1 MEDTNLLA
9 STHDFFQTVI
19 ENKKREVEKL
29 KAIGM
34 TMLKMLAEGAP
45 KPLDFL
51 ERLRGDRSVPI
62 VAEIKKS
69 APSWNGLRKNVDIES
84 FAKAYQYNGAA
95 AISVLTDSPF
105 FGGSIDD
112 LTAVRYQVTLP
123 LLRKDFIISA
133 EQLYESRAAQADAVL
148 LIVAVLDD
156 HELSR
161 LYKTALTLG
170 MTPLLEVHDEHE
182 AQRAL
187 KLDPRLIG
195 INNRNLKTLEVDLG
209 VSEQLRKMI
218 PEDVIV
224 IAESGVATVADVQ
237 RLLAAGVNGF
247 LIGTALMKSADPGK
261 TLNSFVSV
269 GRA

>member
-1 MEDTNLLA
+1 MLA
-9 STHDFFQTVI
+9 PTHDFFHTVI

-34 TMLKMLAEGAP
+34 TMLGMLADAAP
-45 KPLDFL
+45 KPLNFL
-51 ERLRGDRSVPI
+51 EKFQGDRSVPI
-62 VAEIKKS
+62 IAEIKKS
-69 APSWNGLRKNVDIES
+69 APSWNGLKKNVDIVNV
-84 FAKAYQYNGAA
+84 AKAYQYNGAA
-95 AISVLTDSPF
+95 AISVLTDSQF

-112 LTAVRYQVTLP
+112 LTTVRYQVSLP
-123 LLRKDFIISA
+123 LLRKDFIIGV

-148 LIVAVLDD
+148 LIVAILDD
-156 HELSR
+156 YELSR
-161 LYKTALTLG
+161 LYNSALSFG

-195 INNRNLKTLEVDLG
+195 INNRNLKTLGVDLG
-209 VSEQLRKMI
+209 VSERLRKKI

-269 GRA
+269 RRA

>member
-1 MEDTNLLA
+1 LLA
-9 STHDFFQTVI
+9 STQDFFQTVI

-34 TMLKMLAEGAP
+34 TMLGMLAEGAP

-148 LIVAVLDD
+148 LIVAALDD

-209 VSEQLRKMI
+209 VSERLRKMI

-247 LIGTALMKSADPGK
+247 LIGTALMKSSDPGK

-269 GRA
+269 GRT

>member
-1 MEDTNLLA
+1 MLA
-9 STHDFFQTVI
+9 PTHDFFHTVI

-34 TMLKMLAEGAP
+34 TMLGMLADAVP

-51 ERLRGDRSVPI
+51 ERFQDDRSVPI
-62 VAEIKKS
+62 IAEIKKS
-69 APSWNGLRKNVDIES
+69 APSWNGLKKNVDIVNV
-84 FAKAYQYNGAA
+84 AKAYQYNGAA

-112 LTAVRYQVTLP
+112 LTTVRYQVTLP
-123 LLRKDFIISA
+123 LLRKDFIIGV

-148 LIVAVLDD
+148 LIVAILDD
-156 HELSR
+156 YELSR
-161 LYKTALTLG
+161 LFNNALSLG

-195 INNRNLKTLEVDLG
+195 INNRNLKTLGVDLG
-209 VSEQLRKMI
+209 VSERLRKMI
-218 PEDVIV
+218 PEDVTV

-237 RLLAAGVNGF
+237 RLLAAGVNGL
-247 LIGTALMKSADPGK
+247 LIGTALMKSDDPGK
-261 TLNSFVSV
+261 TLNSFVSIR
-269 GRA
+269 RA

>member
-1 MEDTNLLA
+1 MLA
-9 STHDFFQTVI
+9 PTHDFFHTVI

-34 TMLKMLAEGAP
+34 TMLGMLADAAP
-45 KPLDFL
+45 KPLNFL
-51 ERLRGDRSVPI
+51 ERFQGDRSVPI
-62 VAEIKKS
+62 IAEIKKS
-69 APSWNGLRKNVDIES
+69 APSWNGLKKNVDIVNV
-84 FAKAYQYNGAA
+84 AKAYQYNGAA
-95 AISVLTDSPF
+95 AISVLTDSQF

-112 LTAVRYQVTLP
+112 LTTVRYQVSLP
-123 LLRKDFIISA
+123 LLRKDFIIGV

-148 LIVAVLDD
+148 LIVAILDD
-156 HELSR
+156 YELSR
-161 LYKTALTLG
+161 LYNSALSFG

-195 INNRNLKTLEVDLG
+195 INNRNLKTLGVDLG
-209 VSEQLRKMI
+209 VSERLRKKI

-269 GRA
+269 RRA

>member
-9 STHDFFQTVI
+9 PTHDFFHTVI

-34 TMLKMLAEGAP
+34 TMLGMLADAAP
-45 KPLDFL
+45 KPLNFL
-51 ERLRGDRSVPI
+51 ERFQGDRSVPI
-62 VAEIKKS
+62 IAEIKKS
-69 APSWNGLRKNVDIES
+69 APSWNGLKKNVDIVNV
-84 FAKAYQYNGAA
+84 AKAYQYNGAA
-95 AISVLTDSPF
+95 AISVLTDSQF

-112 LTAVRYQVTLP
+112 LTTVRYQVSLP
-123 LLRKDFIISA
+123 LLRKDFIIGV

-148 LIVAVLDD
+148 LIVAILDD
-156 HELSR
+156 YELSR
-161 LYKTALTLG
+161 LYNSALSFG

-195 INNRNLKTLEVDLG
+195 INNRNLKTLGVDLG
-209 VSEQLRKMI
+209 VSERLRKKI

-269 GRA
+269 RRV

>member
-1 MEDTNLLA
+1 MLA
-9 STHDFFQTVI
+9 PTHDFFHTVI

-34 TMLKMLAEGAP
+34 TMLGMLADAAP
-45 KPLDFL
+45 KPLNFL
-51 ERLRGDRSVPI
+51 ERFQGDRSVPI
-62 VAEIKKS
+62 IAEIKKS
-69 APSWNGLRKNVDIES
+69 APSWNGLKKNVDIVNV
-84 FAKAYQYNGAA
+84 AKAYQYNGAA
-95 AISVLTDSPF
+95 AISVLTDSQF

-112 LTAVRYQVTLP
+112 LTTVRYQVSLP
-123 LLRKDFIISA
+123 LLRKDFIIGV

-148 LIVAVLDD
+148 LIVAILDD
-156 HELSR
+156 YELSR
-161 LYKTALTLG
+161 LYNSALSFG

-195 INNRNLKTLEVDLG
+195 INNRNLKTLGVDLG
-209 VSEQLRKMI
+209 VSERLRKKI

-247 LIGTALMKSADPGK
+247 LIGTALMKSTDPGK

-269 GRA
+269 RRA

>member
-1 MEDTNLLA
+1 MLA

-34 TMLKMLAEGAP
+34 TMLKMLAEGVP

>member
-1 MEDTNLLA
+1 MLA
-9 STHDFFQTVI
+9 PTHDFFHTVI

-34 TMLKMLAEGAP
+34 TMLGMLADAAP
-45 KPLDFL
+45 KPLNFL
-51 ERLRGDRSVPI
+51 ERFQGDRSVPI
-62 VAEIKKS
+62 IAEIKKS
-69 APSWNGLRKNVDIES
+69 APSWNGLKKNVDIVNV
-84 FAKAYQYNGAA
+84 AKAYQYNGAA
-95 AISVLTDSPF
+95 AISVLTDSQF

-112 LTAVRYQVTLP
+112 LTTVRYQVSLP
-123 LLRKDFIISA
+123 LLRKDFIIGV

-148 LIVAVLDD
+148 LIVAILDD
-156 HELSR
+156 YELSR
-161 LYKTALTLG
+161 LYNSALSFG

-195 INNRNLKTLEVDLG
+195 INNRNLKTLGVDLG
-209 VSEQLRKMI
+209 VSERLRKKI

-269 GRA
+269 RRV